1 MKIIERQTLIFL
13 IVVLPIAVLAS
24 ILAPESYRDSIY
36 QVILVGIVIYA
47 FVSGLEW
54 SSKRKKKLP
63 K

>member
-24 ILAPESYRDSIY
+24 MLAPESYRDSVY

-47 FVSGLEW
+47 VVSGLGW
-54 SSKRKKKLP
+54 SKQKKKG
-63 K
+63 KK